1 MISGHETDRYWDGR
15 GRRGSVVVHGTASV
29 PHTQSWKPSHEK
41 QKSHD
46 LWGNLHHIPEPGKTE
61 VMQFFLIQ
69 KGWLSLQDPPETQI
83 NIESI
88 MFKILQSQTPSLKP
102 VWVVNALQ
110 NCTKNIQTTKNLT
123 IV

>member
-1 MISGHETDRYWDGR
+1 MRLIGIEMVEAGEDQWSFM
-15 GRRGSVVVHGTASV
+15 V
-29 PHTQSWKPSHEK
+29 PLACPTPKAESRVTRNK
-41 QKSHD
+41 KSHD